1 MALTA
6 RTTAALMIS
15 AAVLVNVAFTGL
27 GMVFDYP
34 DVLKHPAAEVLAS
47 FRAEQGAVSAW
58 FLVLAVG
65 AALLAPVAVGVGRLS
80 AAPAMRWAVRA
91 GIAAAVVQV
100 VGLLRWPLLVPGW
113 AATDAAGDPVAAAA
127 ARGAFETAN
136 RVLGNLVGETGG
148 YLLTAAWTALVLAAL
163 GTAFAGRLFVAVGAV
178 AAALIL
184 VGVASPLD
192 LPLVDLANFIGYVL
206 WSGWLV
212 AFAVVLLRARRCR
225 DVDAPVRGRR
235 APRRARAGRPRRP
248 AVPSL

>member
-1 MALTA
+1 MAPTA

-15 AAVLVNVAFTGL
+15 AAVLLNVAFSGL
-27 GMVFDYP
+27 GTVFDYP

-58 FLVLAVG
+58 FLLLALG

-100 VGLLRWPLLVPGW
+100 VGLLRWPLLVPAW

-148 YLLTAAWTALVLAAL
+148 YLLTAAWTALVLVAL

-178 AAALIL
+178 SAALIL
-184 VGVASPLD
+184 VGVSSPLD
-192 LPLVDLANFIGYVL
+192 LPVVDLANFAGYVL

-212 AFAVVLLRARRCR
+212 AFAVVLA
-225 DVDAPVRGRR
+225 VRT
-235 APRRARAGRPRRP
+235 RPRP
-248 AVPSL
+248 ADALAGTQRAEP